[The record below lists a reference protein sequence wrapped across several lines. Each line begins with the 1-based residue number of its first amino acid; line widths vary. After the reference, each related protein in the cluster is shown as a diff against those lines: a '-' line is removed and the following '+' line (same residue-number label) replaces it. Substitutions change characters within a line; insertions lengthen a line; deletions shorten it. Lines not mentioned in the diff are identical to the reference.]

1 MMLNSERI
9 LTNQE
14 FRELLNGSLGSLEKS
29 PVARFAKAGD
39 TCVRMDLDKEIVLC
53 LDDFYAC
60 YLDTILASFGM
71 YFIECR
77 TAQAEL

>member
-39 TCVRMDLDKEIVLC
+39 TCVRMDLATKISRSANLDKA
-53 LDDFYAC
+53 FFN
-60 YLDTILASFGM
+60 AS
-71 YFIECR
+71 
-77 TAQAEL
+77 